1 MAERRMFSRSVIGSD
16 LFLDLPLSAQALYFH
31 LGMEAD
37 DDGFVGSPKRIQ
49 RSIRA
54 SDDDLKLLLAKRFIL
69 AFDSGVI
76 VIRHWLIS
84 NYIQKDRYHQTIY
97 QSEKKT
103 LFLLSDKTYSDV
115 LEPGAKPCIQ
125 SVSKMDT
132 EVSLVKMSLGQ
143 TPLYPPKGERSE
155 SEADKPCLGSGA
167 PENPSMTSESFE
179 EFWTAYPRKISKAKA
194 RKAWDRLSPD
204 PKLYQ
209 EIMDALN
216 QAKQSFQWREE
227 SGRYIPAPHNW
238 LSTESWKSVHSPSST
253 STHDIDEL
261 ERLSFFDL
269 PDEL

>member
-76 VIRHWLIS
+76 VIRHWKLS
-84 NYIQKDRYHQTIY
+84 NYLQKDRYRETIY
-97 QSEKKT
+97 RSEKKT
-103 LFLLSDKTYSDV
+103 LFLISDKTYSDV
-115 LEPGAKPCIQ
+115 CEPSAKPCIQ
-125 SVSKMDT
+125 NGCKLDTQVRLVENRIVQNPPISPQGDQTESK
-132 EVSLVKMSLGQ
+132 V
-143 TPLYPPKGERSE
+143 
-155 SEADKPCLGSGA
+155 DKPCLGTGA
-167 PENPSMTSESFE
+167 PVNPSTTSEPFE

-216 QAKQSFQWREE
+216 LAKQSFQWREGN
-227 SGRYIPAPHNW
+227 GRFISAPHNW
-238 LSTESWKSVHSPSST
+238 IADEGWKNFHFPSPTCTYDIEEIEKLSY
-253 STHDIDEL
+253 
-261 ERLSFFDL
+261 FDL
-269 PDEL
+269 PENL